1 MEKEKLQI
9 ENMQQSGS
17 KYLLQE
23 LIVCQYCKYTYYGM
37 SHTKEGKGYYCC
49 SGIRF
54 DECNSK
60 SICADILEEIIWEEV
75 KMVRENITKEK
86 CDLSEVDWETKFN
99 IIRKL
104 VQRIEIDD
112 DNVHMVFRLKELAL
126 ERQKEDIKP
135 CIKIIKNIVLSNAI
149 GMHKVSNALAAISVA
164 VKLGISNEEIKK
176 GLLEFKGVARR
187 FSLIAD
193 IQGVKLIE
201 DYAHHPNEIQATLSA
216 ARLTTKG
223 KVTGII
229 ELLRFARICNFFDQ
243 FVRIFMMFDYVI
255 LTPVHPPEDKP
266 IPGCGIDDI
275 QKALI
280 SNGFNDVK
288 IMNDALLISH
298 FISNSTSSGDVVL
311 FIGAGSN
318 IAKLAKETAVLMLK
332 VEV

>member
-37 SHTKEGKGYYCC
+37 SHTKEGKSYYCC

-60 SICADILEEIIWEEV
+60 SICADILEEVIWKEV
-75 KMVRENITKEK
+75 HMVREHIMKEK
-86 CDLSEVDWETKFN
+86 CDLSDAGWKTKFD

-112 DNVHMVFRLKELAL
+112 DNIHIVFRLKELAL
-126 ERQKEDIKP
+126 ERQKEDIHP
-135 CIKIIKNIVLSNAI
+135 CTRIIKNVVLSNAI

-164 VKLGISNEEIKK
+164 VKLGISDEEIKK

-187 FSLIAD
+187 FSLIVD
-193 IQGVKLIE
+193 IKGVKLIE
-201 DYAHHPNEIQATLSA
+201 DYAHHPNEIQATLAA

-223 KVTGII
+223 KVIGII
-229 ELLRFARICNFFDQ
+229 EPLRFARIRNFFDE

-280 SNGFNDVK
+280 SSGFNDVE

-298 FISNSTSSGDVVL
+298 FISNSTNSGDVVL

-318 IAKLAKETAVLMLK
+318 IAKLAREAAKLLLVK
-332 VEV
+332 

>member
-9 ENMQQSGS
+9 EKMQQSGS

-37 SHTKEGKGYYCC
+37 SHTKEGKSYYCC

-60 SICADILEEIIWEEV
+60 SICADILEEVIWEEV
-75 KMVRENITKEK
+75 KMVREHITKEK

-126 ERQKEDIKP
+126 ERQKEDIQP
-135 CIKIIKNIVLSNAI
+135 CTRIIKNVVLSNAI

-164 VKLGISNEEIKK
+164 VKLGIGDEEIKK

-193 IQGVKLIE
+193 IKGVKLIE
-201 DYAHHPNEIQATLSA
+201 DYAHHPSEIQATLKA

-223 KVTGII
+223 KVIGII
-229 ELLRFARICNFFDQ
+229 EPLRFARIRNFFDE
-243 FVRIFMMFDYVI
+243 FVQTFMMFDYII
-255 LTPVHPPEDKP
+255 LTPVHPPEDKS

-280 SNGFNDVK
+280 NNGFNDVK

-318 IAKLAKETAVLMLK
+318 IAKLAREAAKLPLVK
-332 VEV
+332 

>member
-23 LIVCQYCKYTYYGM
+23 LTVCQYCKCTYYGM
-37 SHTKEGKGYYCC
+37 SPTKEGKSYYCC

-60 SICADILEEIIWEEV
+60 SICADILEEVIWEEF
-75 KMVRENITKEK
+75 KMVREHIKKEK

-104 VQRIEIDD
+104 VQRFEIDD
-112 DNVHMVFRLKELAL
+112 DNVHIVFRLKELAL
-126 ERQKEDIKP
+126 ERQKEDIQP
-135 CIKIIKNIVLSNAI
+135 CTRIIKNVVLSNAI
-149 GMHKVSNALAAISVA
+149 GMHTVSNALAAISVA
-164 VKLGISNEEIKK
+164 VKLGISDEEIKK

-187 FSLIAD
+187 FSIIAD
-193 IQGVKLIE
+193 IKGVKLIE
-201 DYAHHPNEIQATLSA
+201 DYAHHPNEIQATLAA

-229 ELLRFARICNFFDQ
+229 EPLRFARIRNFFDE

-255 LTPVHPPEDKP
+255 LTPVHPPEDKT
-266 IPGCGIDDI
+266 ITGCGIDDI

-298 FISNSTSSGDVVL
+298 FISDSTNSGDVVL

-318 IAKLAKETAVLMLK
+318 IAKLAKETAELLVVK
-332 VEV
+332 

>member
-37 SHTKEGKGYYCC
+37 SPTKEGKSYYCC

-60 SICADILEEIIWEEV
+60 SICADILEEVIWEEV
-75 KMVRENITKEK
+75 KMVREHITKEK

-126 ERQKEDIKP
+126 ERQKEDIQP
-135 CIKIIKNIVLSNAI
+135 CTRIIKNVVLSNAI

-164 VKLGISNEEIKK
+164 VKLGISDEEIKK

-193 IQGVKLIE
+193 IKGVKLIE
-201 DYAHHPNEIQATLSA
+201 DYAHHPNEIQATLAA

-229 ELLRFARICNFFDQ
+229 ETLRFARIRNFFDE

-298 FISNSTSSGDVVL
+298 FISDSTNSGDVVL

-318 IAKLAKETAVLMLK
+318 IAKLAKETAELLLVK
-332 VEV
+332 

>member
-1 MEKEKLQI
+1 MEKEELQI
-9 ENMQQSGS
+9 EKMQQRGS

-37 SHTKEGKGYYCC
+37 SHTKEGKSYYCC

-60 SICADILEEIIWEEV
+60 SICADILEEVIWKEA
-75 KMVRENITKEK
+75 KMVREHITKEK

-99 IIRKL
+99 IIKKL

-112 DNVHMVFRLKELAL
+112 DNIHIVFRLKELAL
-126 ERQKEDIKP
+126 ERQKEDIQP
-135 CIKIIKNIVLSNAI
+135 CTRIIKNVVLSNAI

-164 VKLGISNEEIKK
+164 VKLGISDEEIKK

-193 IQGVKLIE
+193 IKGVKLIE

-229 ELLRFARICNFFDQ
+229 EPLRFARIRNFFDE

-298 FISNSTSSGDVVL
+298 FISNSTSPGDVVL

-318 IAKLAKETAVLMLK
+318 IAKLAREAAKLLLVK
-332 VEV
+332 

>member
-1 MEKEKLQI
+1 MKKEKLRI

-37 SHTKEGKGYYCC
+37 SHTKEGKSYYCC

-60 SICADILEEIIWEEV
+60 SICADILEEVIWEEV
-75 KMVRENITKEK
+75 KMVREHITKEK
-86 CDLSEVDWETKFN
+86 CDLSEVKWETKFD

-112 DNVHMVFRLKELAL
+112 DNIHIVFRLKELAL
-126 ERQKEDIKP
+126 ERQKEDIQP
-135 CIKIIKNIVLSNAI
+135 CTRIIKNVVLSNAI

-164 VKLGISNEEIKK
+164 VKLGISDEEIKK

-193 IQGVKLIE
+193 IKGVKLIE
-201 DYAHHPNEIQATLSA
+201 DYAHHPNEIQATLAA
-216 ARLTTKG
+216 ARLTTQG
-223 KVTGII
+223 KVIGVI
-229 ELLRFARICNFFDQ
+229 EPLRFARIRNFFDE
-243 FVRIFMMFDYVI
+243 FVRIFMMFNYVI

-280 SNGFNDVK
+280 SNGFNDVE

-298 FISNSTSSGDVVL
+298 FISNSTNSGDVVL

-318 IAKLAKETAVLMLK
+318 ITKLAKETAVLMLK